1 MKVGGYQ
8 FSGQCMVVRIIN
20 VHWIIRSNLEPIRGI
35 RIIKRSYGFVSNY
48 SIEFN
53 ILQC

>member
-20 VHWIIRSNLEPIRGI
+20 VLRSNLEPIRGI
-35 RIIKRSYGFVSNY
+35 RIIKRSYGFLSNY